1 MIFSSAPDTSKQ
13 SYSKENGILGV
24 LDLARDCRGN
34 LGISQIV
41 RSDAQKL
48 WIRIKIACA
57 AYRPFFIVVA
67 FTYLSSIKG

>member
-24 LDLARDCRGN
+24 LDLAKDCRGN
-34 LGISQIV
+34 LCISQIV

-57 AYRPFFIVVA
+57 AYRPFLLLLRLR
-67 FTYLSSIKG
+67 TSRP